1 MKLLFKKEAD
11 YYMRK
16 GTELKIICH
25 GWGYNSVVQ
34 YLPNMYEA
42 LGSIPSSEKKKW
54 CQFLFYFGN
63 VPGFSKQIIHQKPHS
78 QMCSLI
84 EDT

>member
-1 MKLLFKKEAD
+1 MNGSMKLLFKKEAD

-42 LGSIPSSEKKKW
+42 LGSIPSSEKKNGVN
-54 CQFLFYFGN
+54 FYFTL
-63 VPGFSKQIIHQKPHS
+63 V
-78 QMCSLI
+78 MCQVLVNK
-84 EDT
+84 

>member
-1 MKLLFKKEAD
+1 MKLLFKKETN

-25 GWGYNSVVQ
+25 GWRYNSVVQ

-42 LGSIPSSEKKKW
+42 LGSIPSSEKKKNGVD
-54 CQFLFYFGN
+54 FYFTL
-63 VPGFSKQIIHQKPHS
+63 VMYQILVNK
-78 QMCSLI
+78 
-84 EDT
+84 